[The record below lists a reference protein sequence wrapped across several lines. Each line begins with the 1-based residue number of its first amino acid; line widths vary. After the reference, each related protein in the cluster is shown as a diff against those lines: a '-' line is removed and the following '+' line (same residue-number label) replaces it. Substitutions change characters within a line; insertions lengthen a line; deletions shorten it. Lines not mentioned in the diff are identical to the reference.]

1 MPETATAQ
9 NPTEANAAPPVAT
22 PPAEPPAPP
31 PKSAPDAPPATPPAA
46 PPPPETPPTY
56 EFRAPQGKE
65 YDSQLIGAYSEGARK
80 AGLTQEK
87 AQELLDS
94 MAPAL
99 AARQQEQITAIQ
111 QGWVE
116 AAKTDQEIGGANLEK
131 NLSLAA
137 TALDKFG
144 TPELRSLLD
153 GTGLGNHPEVVRF
166 MSRAGKALAEDTV
179 VTGRAP
185 QSPVNDAKSF
195 YENSKMS

>member
-9 NPTEANAAPPVAT
+9 NPTEANAAPVAT
-22 PPAEPPAPP
+22 PPAETPAPP
-31 PKSAPDAPPATPPAA
+31 QTPATDAPPAAPPAA

-65 YDSQLIGAYSEGARK
+65 YDSQLIGAYTEGARK
-80 AGLTQEK
+80 AGLTQAK
-87 AQELLDS
+87 AQELLDT
-94 MAPAL
+94 MAPAM

-116 AAKTDQEIGGANLEK
+116 AAKTDQEIGGAALEK

-137 TALDKFG
+137 KALDKFG

-166 MSRAGKALAEDTV
+166 MSRAAQALAEDTV

>member
-9 NPTEANAAPPVAT
+9 NPTEANAAPGAT
-22 PPAEPPAPP
+22 PAAEPPAPP

-144 TPELRSLLD
+144 TPELRNLLD

-179 VTGRAP
+179 VMGRAP